1 MYVLVTGR
9 RLGKTYLTCRW
20 FLEDP
25 EHRAV
30 IVGTNADIGWFWRG
44 LHHHAPNLPEH
55 YRSHIITADEAY
67 KLRGSRIREFAVENA
82 EELLASHL
90 GIHIGQLELVT
101 MTGTLLN
108 PALGAH
114 MRDEERLHEEMKKPA
129 ARFELSPELVE
140 VLKSMPSGPS
150 ALLAKERKS
159 DGEA

>member
-25 EHRAV
+25 EYRAV
-30 IVGTNADIGWFWRG
+30 IVNTNADIGWFWRELG
-44 LHHHAPNLPEH
+44 HHHAPNLPEH

-67 KLRGSRIREFAVENA
+67 KLRGSRIREFAVEDA
-82 EELLASHL
+82 EHLIASYL
-90 GIHIGQLELVT
+90 GIHMGQLELVT

-114 MRDEERLHEEMKKPA
+114 MRDEEDTQRLHEEMLKLP
-129 ARFELSPELVE
+129 RLELSGDMVE
-140 VLKSMPSGPS
+140 TLKSKFRSP
-150 ALLAKERKS
+150 KEGESDDNRK
-159 DGEA
+159 A